1 MKQECLHSRLHALG
15 LTSSCWSLLV
25 LCLLLCTAADISSWK
40 SCSSSSSILLILSNL
55 ISSNFILVLIKLCK
69 TNPDKIVRTVPIK
82 LVGRTRQI
90 YFVAYLSRILV
101 NDLIS
106 SKMIIFS
113 SPSLLFSSA
122 RCCHL
127 VTRQYSGQ
135 MYRHHPPGPDCV
147 YNCRVHHYLTA
158 TQQVWGRI
166 KLIFPGWMAAGDGEG
181 GGEQGEVLHSLV
193 SDITDYILDYLS
205 PFLQIFLQQLL
216 QHSASNS
223 PG

>member
-1 MKQECLHSRLHALG
+1 MEWLP
-15 LTSSCWSLLV
+15 TW
-25 LCLLLCTAADISSWK
+25 
-40 SCSSSSSILLILSNL
+40 
-55 ISSNFILVLIKLCK
+55 SSNCEYSQLSYNFCLNRNRGESFIWHTIVMELRRNSAKS
-69 TNPDKIVRTVPIK
+69 PDKASQNQSRK
-82 LVGRTRQI
+82 AFQNI
-90 YFVAYLSRILV
+90 YFASYLSRILV

-135 MYRHHPPGPDCV
+135 MYRHHPPGPECV
-147 YNCRVHHYLTA
+147 YNCRVYHYLTA

-193 SDITDYILDYLS
+193 SVIKDNILDYLS

-216 QHSASNS
+216 QHAASNS